1 MSRLHA
7 VLRTVVEILKTF
19 EDVLGGTCGKAPS
32 YTTVRNWM
40 LKGSYCLSMT
50 MTRAA
55 MKYYAIIQDES
66 LTVNRQK
73 LLLTLGIPPKHP
85 GRAFETF

>member
-1 MSRLHA
+1 
-7 VLRTVVEILKTF
+7 
-19 EDVLGGTCGKAPS
+19 
-32 YTTVRNWM
+32 
-40 LKGSYCLSMT
+40 MT

>member
-1 MSRLHA
+1 MRM
-7 VLRTVVEILKTF
+7 RTVVEILKTF

-40 LKGSYCLSMT
+40 LKALLLSVYDDDKS
-50 MTRAA
+50 RDE
-55 MKYYAIIQDES
+55 YYAIIQDES

-73 LLLTLGIPPKHP
+73 LLLTLGIPSKHP